1 MTHGGGHVPAS
12 AIASK
17 QKEQKTAAELHQGR
31 LARDLAMSLDIDE
44 DMLSNITGTLSRR
57 EPGTSAGES
66 SAAGMTTRSTAV
78 ASSGGGTAVAT
89 PVDDFATAFEKY
101 KAGRTAHPSVEGRQ
115 PVALSSPDSAAL
127 LCSAVDLSCL
137 REEPQVSGVG
147 AVSATQTGCGGLSGV
162 ASESQGMSESGDKS
176 VHQHSADSSALKTAT
191 NGFSA
196 AERSEFSCGSAVLG
210 GSTSSRGVSR
220 TADAQHGNKAFTSEE
235 DILSSSLFSKL
246 LKECQANGCFLSD
259 LTNERP
265 AARHKTEAVDRGP
278 GLSPELMAL
287 LQHRQLCR
295 LAEKTGTSKRLL
307 ASAESTVCN
316 SNSNSR
322 RTSSCSPGGEDD
334 GSEEARAYKRRI
346 IEMHL
351 LDERRSSF
359 ASSSRSSGSGDLKLL
374 AASLASSREGVM
386 AAGDGGGH
394 ERKQRLDGAPADS
407 PSNPTS
413 PSYLAELQ
421 FIERVAAGE
430 SFLNEDTLTASSLR
444 GPLGYYSVCEAAGKE
459 DSTQRLYPIVR
470 GVSRDNTKKRWAV
483 YWKGYRRYFYDKFF
497 ESCIEAYRRAVQF
510 RQQATTAA
518 AAVAAT
524 GNTAHLIAAGLQG
537 NPTGSAATKQP
548 LTKVDSAESVTAVL
562 ASAAAA
568 VASQANTD
576 GRKGKF
582 SSPSGCAS
590 TARNTASDNDRA
602 LVCLYKEAI
611 LFVIDDLR
619 SNVVTQYLSARASS
633 NSGGTSPGAPQ
644 QSSVESAAAMTAK
657 RLLDQLLMVHSN
669 LVGNATSASEL
680 QPSLMIVAPC
690 LEDLKLPSQQG
701 TQQQLLILQ
710 SILAMHIQ
718 QLLLL
723 SRYLN
728 KGGLIS
734 VADYESS
741 GGKSEHGN
749 IKGET
754 AKTEASVAAVQ
765 EEAKDQRPALTS
777 S

>member
-307 ASAESTVCN
+307 AT
-316 SNSNSR
+316 
-322 RTSSCSPGGEDD
+322 
-334 GSEEARAYKRRI
+334 
-346 IEMHL
+346 
-351 LDERRSSF
+351 
-359 ASSSRSSGSGDLKLL
+359 
-374 AASLASSREGVM
+374 SLASSREGVM